1 MTRIE
6 KILRKCSRK
15 QMICAILGICIAMIL
30 TTKIVGRRMAYVEAK
45 YQDTQQALAGE
56 VFRFHVIANSDS
68 SEDQK
73 VKLKVRDAVISYMK
87 ESMDPKD
94 TDMEQTRQWV
104 TEHLDEIEDIA
115 RQVVHAQGDTYEVSA
130 EVTKC
135 YFPDKYYGDI
145 LFPEGWYDA
154 LRIRLGKASGHNWW
168 CVLYPNLCFMNT
180 TCAVV
185 DEDGKKKLKDA
196 LSAQEYEMVTASSEF
211 KIKWFFFGE
220 GQEEEP

>member
-15 QMICAILGICIAMIL
+15 QLICAILGICIAMIL

-94 TDMEQTRQWV
+94 ADVEQTRQWV
-104 TEHLDEIEDIA
+104 TEHLDEI
-115 RQVVHAQGDTYEVSA
+115 
-130 EVTKC
+130 
-135 YFPDKYYGDI
+135 
-145 LFPEGWYDA
+145 
-154 LRIRLGKASGHNWW
+154 
-168 CVLYPNLCFMNT
+168 
-180 TCAVV
+180 
-185 DEDGKKKLKDA
+185 
-196 LSAQEYEMVTASSEF
+196 
-211 KIKWFFFGE
+211 
-220 GQEEEP
+220 